1 MDDSQPI
8 RGSSADGPTEP
19 IPSPVPTGPDN
30 DAELI
35 ERCRREIPYVT
46 GAFSELVTRYEA
58 IVYHT
63 CLRYLGNEADAEEVT
78 QDAFMKVFHG
88 LEKFEGKST
97 FRTWLFRIVNNECA
111 SRYRRRKRREE
122 GRRAY
127 QVGDE
132 QVRVTEPPDVE
143 EGGLGGPIGAAMAA
157 LTESDRQ
164 VLVLR
169 HVADLPIQEI
179 ADAVGI
185 GLSAAKMR
193 LYRAEERLREAYGR
207 ASDRPDV

>member
-1 MDDSQPI
+1 
-8 RGSSADGPTEP
+8 
-19 IPSPVPTGPDN
+19 
-30 DAELI
+30 
-35 ERCRREIPYVT
+35 
-46 GAFSELVTRYEA
+46 
-58 IVYHT
+58 
-63 CLRYLGNEADAEEVT
+63 LGNEADAEEVT

-88 LEKFEGKST
+88 IEKFEGKST

-127 QVGDE
+127 LVDDD
-132 QVRVTEPPDVE
+132 RRRSTEPPEVE
-143 EGGLGGPIGAAMAA
+143 GGGLGGPIGAAMAT
-157 LTESDRQ
+157 LTESDRE
-164 VLVLR
+164 VLLLR
-169 HVADLPIQEI
+169 HLADLPIQEI

-207 ASDRPDV
+207 LSGRPDV